1 MLLVGMFDSPYVRRV
16 AVAMIAAG
24 VAFEH
29 KPISLFRHIDA
40 FTKLS
45 PLLKAPSLVT
55 DDGVVLVESSVILE
69 YLATLSPE
77 RSRECSRYVRS
88 QSLRRQRNW
97 VSAVRHLIPVCE
109 GSFQGGRR

>member
-1 MLLVGMFDSPYVRRV
+1 MQLIGMLDSPYVRRV

-55 DDGVVLVESSVILE
+55 DEGVVLVES
-69 YLATLSPE
+69 E
-77 RSRECSRYVRS
+77 RHPGISGGAFAR
-88 QSLRRQRNW
+88 
-97 VSAVRHLIPVCE
+97 
-109 GSFQGGRR
+109 GRRYATGERCAGSACSASR